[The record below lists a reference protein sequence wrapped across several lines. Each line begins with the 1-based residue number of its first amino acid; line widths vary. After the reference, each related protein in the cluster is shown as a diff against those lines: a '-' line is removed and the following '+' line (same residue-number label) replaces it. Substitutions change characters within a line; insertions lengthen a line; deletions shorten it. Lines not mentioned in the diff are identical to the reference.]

1 MIPGVGE
8 PADLVIVA
16 DDGTIRP
23 IGPAAAARL
32 RELGGRYRLIAD
44 APGMLIVR
52 AEEPSSNGGSRI
64 LMSGEIISRTTVL
77 EIINVVCN
85 SGWRGELRVIAPD
98 AARALTFDQGALK
111 HARSD
116 HPDDRLGE
124 VLYRMGTVSRAQLE
138 EIVREVTPDRRFG
151 QLLIDRG
158 IVDREHLF
166 QCLQKQI
173 EQIFHAALLVHSG
186 VYLFGTPDP
195 SAPAPSTTVHIPATA
210 LLMEGVQRI
219 DEMALFRQ
227 RIPHAGMCP
236 EVQTGAPPPKQLDQ
250 NMQLVL
256 AYSDGTRSIAD
267 ISRETGLGDFE
278 TTKSVY
284 YLLQQKQV
292 VLRTAPLV
300 DEDAIRNIVMQF
312 NDVLRDI
319 FVAVATYGG
328 IDQTQK
334 TISTWLAGSG
344 YAPLF
349 GDRVEEDGSIDASR
363 VISALS
369 AAHTERPLEALH
381 QALHEL
387 AAFALFAAT
396 GSLPR
401 TQELILSRDVNRRL
415 KAIHI

>member
-1 MIPGVGE
+1 MIRGVGE

-16 DDGTIRP
+16 DDGSIRP
-23 IGPAAAARL
+23 IGSAATARM
-32 RELGGRYRLIAD
+32 RELRGRYRLLAG

-52 AEEPSSNGGSRI
+52 AEEPEATNGSRI

-77 EIINVVCN
+77 EVINIICN
-85 SGWRGELRVIAPD
+85 SGWRGELRVIGPD
-98 AARALTFDQGALK
+98 STRAMTLDQGALK
-111 HARSD
+111 QARSD

-138 EIVREVTPDRRFG
+138 ELVQAVTPDRRFG
-151 QLLIDRG
+151 QLLVDHG
-158 IVDREHLF
+158 IVEREQLF

-173 EQIFHAALLVHSG
+173 EQIFHAALLVRSG
-186 VYLFGTPDP
+186 VYVFGTPDP
-195 SAPAPSTTVHIPATA
+195 AAPSPSTTVHVPATA

-219 DEMALFRQ
+219 DEMALFRE

-236 EVQTGAPPPKQLDQ
+236 EVITGAPPPKQLDQ

-256 AYSDGTRSIAD
+256 AYSDGTRTIAD

-284 YLLQQKQV
+284 YLMQQKQV
-292 VLRTAPLV
+292 ALRAAPLV
-300 DEDAIRNIVMQF
+300 DEDAVRQLVIQF

-328 IDQTQK
+328 IDSTQK
-334 TISTWLAGSG
+334 TIAAWLAGSG

-349 GDRVEEDGSIDASR
+349 GERVEEDGSIDPAR
-363 VISALS
+363 VIASLH
-369 AAHTERPLEALH
+369 AAHTDRPLEALH
-381 QALHEL
+381 QAMHEL

-401 TQELILSRDVNRRL
+401 TQELILMRDVNRRL
-415 KAIHI
+415 KAIRM

>member
-1 MIPGVGE
+1 MSE
-8 PADLVIVA
+8 PPDLVVVA
-16 DDGTIRP
+16 DDGSIRP
-23 IGPAAAARL
+23 VGSEAAGRL
-32 RELGGRYRLIAD
+32 RELRGRYRLIAD

-52 AEEPSSNGGSRI
+52 AEEPQANGASRI
-64 LMSGEIISRTTVL
+64 MMAGEIISRTTVL
-77 EIINVVCN
+77 EIINIVCN
-85 SGWRGELRVIAPD
+85 SGWRGELRVVSPD

-111 HARSD
+111 HARSN

-124 VLYRMGTVSRAQLE
+124 VLYRMGTVSRTQLE
-138 EIVREVTPDRRFG
+138 ELLREVSPDRRFG

-158 IVDREHLF
+158 VVDREQLF

-173 EQIFHAALLVHSG
+173 ELIFHAALLVHSG
-186 VYLFGTPDP
+186 VYLFGSPDP
-195 SAPAPSTTVHIPATA
+195 AAPAPSTTVHVPATA

-219 DEMALFRQ
+219 DEMALFRE
-227 RIPHAGMCP
+227 RIPNAGMCP

-284 YLLQQKQV
+284 YLMQQKQV
-292 VLRTAPLV
+292 VLRAAPLV
-300 DEDAIRNIVMQF
+300 DDDAVRSLVMQF

-328 IDQTQK
+328 LDQTQK
-334 TISTWLAGSG
+334 TIATWLASSG

-349 GDRVEEDGSIDASR
+349 GDRVEEDGSIDATR
-363 VISALS
+363 VILS
-369 AAHTERPLEALH
+369 LYAAHTERPLEALH